1 MARAAALHLRTH
13 HRICTAATDSDR
25 DDRDRVTAV
34 FRLNLKGA
42 VWDAIG
48 SLNDNFGMLGYIIIG
63 IFALSW
69 IASVAIYRVKRLDEV
84 ETSPQI

>member
-1 MARAAALHLRTH
+1 
-13 HRICTAATDSDR
+13 
-25 DDRDRVTAV
+25 
-34 FRLNLKGA
+34 LNLKGA